1 MPVRGTAERPY
12 NIPELKAQDFARY
25 SSGPL
30 KGKSSLVLFYADWCG
45 HCENYRSSQTP
56 KQLAELIKRH
66 PDARKLGFF
75 EFEGSTLPDHQKI
88 SSEFFPGKP
97 INSWPTF
104 VLIHVGDD
112 AKASLKFDFVSN
124 QVDRDN
130 AQEQFQA
137 LLDFANKMRSQKK

>member
-1 MPVRGTAERPY
+1 MPPKTRAARPY
-12 NIPELKAQDFARY
+12 EIPELKAQDFARY

-30 KGKSSLVLFYADWCG
+30 KGKSSLVLFYAEWCG

-66 PDARKLGFF
+66 PDARKLGFY

-112 AKASLKFDFVSN
+112 AKASLKFDFVSR
-124 QVDRDN
+124 QVDRDDPQ
-130 AQEQFQA
+130 AQFQA
-137 LLDFANKMRSQKK
+137 LLDFANKTAQKK